1 MRGIRFAAV
10 AAACAAALVAGCGD
24 DSGGSSGGAAAE
36 KTFQNLK
43 AGQPSIY
50 CGAECKQALKIDQ
63 KALDAACTVGLSWS
77 STGFPYGAA
86 AVNRSKEAV
95 KDFPKMKL
103 LTADGRGS
111 ATTQTSQIDDFIAR
125 GIDVLII
132 SPFDSKALAP
142 AVKRAEKAGIKVI
155 ASDRAV
161 DAPVTTY
168 IGAENVETGLNAGKY
183 VVDLTKGQGSVI
195 ELQGSL
201 GASPTIARHK
211 GFMEAL
217 QGSPG
222 VKVVASQTANYDRAQ
237 GLKVTED
244 LLQRYGSGKVDVIFA
259 HNDEMA
265 LGAIQAIKEAGRT
278 EITVTGVDAEA
289 PALKEVKSGDYAAT
303 AGYPLTYREHTI
315 AAAKLCAG
323 ESVPSRIKL
332 DSTLINKANVAKYES
347 NPPQ

>member
-10 AAACAAALVAGCGD
+10 AAACAAALIAGCGD

-36 KTFQNLK
+36 KTFQDLK

-63 KALDAACTVGLSWS
+63 KALDAGCTVGLSWS

-211 GFMEAL
+211 GFMDAL

-244 LLQRYGSGKVDVIFA
+244 LLQRYGSGKVDVVFA

-265 LGAIQAIKEAGRT
+265 LGAIQAIREAGRDN
-278 EITVTGVDAEA
+278 EIKVVGIDGQESALRLVKAGRYAGTVV
-289 PALKEVKSGDYAAT
+289 
-303 AGYPLTYREHTI
+303 YPLPVPEHII
-315 AAAKLCAG
+315 AAAKVCAD
-323 ESVPSRIKL
+323 EQLPERIKQEAPL
-332 DSTLINKANVAKYES
+332 VTKENVAKYEGTTF
-347 NPPQ
+347 